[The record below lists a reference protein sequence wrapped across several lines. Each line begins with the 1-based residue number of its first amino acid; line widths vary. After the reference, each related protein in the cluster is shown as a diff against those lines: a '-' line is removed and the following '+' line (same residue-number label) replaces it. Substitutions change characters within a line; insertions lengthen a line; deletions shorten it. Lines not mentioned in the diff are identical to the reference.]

1 MQSCAGVQTRAK
13 TRALR
18 TMRFARMTPVQ
29 LALASFAL
37 LVEQLTISLE
47 VLVESLTQL
56 PNTVCFGLTT
66 CAIHERPFT

>member
-47 VLVESLTQL
+47 V
-56 PNTVCFGLTT
+56 
-66 CAIHERPFT
+66 AR